1 MRAVTVKR
9 CYQNEI
15 VLLRISNAETHLT
28 DAETHL
34 TRNLTCLIPSQDSH

>member
-15 VLLRISNAETHLT
+15 VLLRTSNAETRLT